1 MDLVFAP
8 SQIETWPIGRLRPYA
23 RNAKIHDDDQVAK
36 IAASMAK
43 FGWTV
48 PCMVADDGELIAGHG
63 RVLAATM
70 LGLKDVPVIR
80 LGHLDEAER
89 RAYRI
94 ADNKLTELG
103 DWDAA
108 MLRDEIAGLLAE
120 DFDLSL
126 LGITDADL
134 DALLQDPDA
143 LGDDGAIE
151 GEDDIPEP
159 PVTPVSVAGDIWQ
172 LGSHRLICGD
182 STSAD
187 VVGRLLGDVKPL
199 LMVTDPP
206 YGVEYDPSWRN
217 QAGAAKTKRTG
228 KVLNDDRADWRAA
241 WALFP
246 GDVAYVWHG
255 ALHAAT
261 VAESLVAATREGRSM
276 RSFALPWI
284 PHDDVILPGDIQGQ
298 PALGTFD
305 GADPLVEVM
314 NRKLTLMRRKH
325 AQTREYMEMNALRGI
340 VKDGAG
346 TTLYN
351 YFTEFGLAQISVDFV
366 LGTAGTNVQG
376 KVREVLRAMEDN
388 LLGESMSDVHA
399 LVSREFF
406 DKLISHPKTEE
417 AYKFYA
423 ATGAQPLRQDV
434 RRNFPFAGIVFEEY
448 AGTVT
453 LSTKAT
459 ERLVPASEGIAFPL
473 GTMDTFTTY
482 GGPAN
487 LLEAANT
494 IGLPLYARQHL
505 DEKGRWIDL
514 MTEAS
519 ILPVNKRPRIA
530 IRLHSFELTGAP

>member
-206 YGVEYDPSWRN
+206 YGVDYDPSWRN

-241 WALFP
+241 WL
-246 GDVAYVWHG
+246 
-255 ALHAAT
+255 
-261 VAESLVAATREGRSM
+261 
-276 RSFALPWI
+276 
-284 PHDDVILPGDIQGQ
+284 GQ
-298 PALGTFD
+298 YIFET
-305 GADPLVEVM
+305 
-314 NRKLTLMRRKH
+314 
-325 AQTREYMEMNALRGI
+325 I
-340 VKDGAG
+340 
-346 TTLYN
+346 
-351 YFTEFGLAQISVDFV
+351 
-366 LGTAGTNVQG
+366 
-376 KVREVLRAMEDN
+376 
-388 LLGESMSDVHA
+388 
-399 LVSREFF
+399 
-406 DKLISHPKTEE
+406 EE
-417 AYKFYA
+417 A
-423 ATGAQPLRQDV
+423 QDQ
-434 RRNFPFAGIVFEEY
+434 
-448 AGTVT
+448 
-453 LSTKAT
+453 AT
-459 ERLVPASEGIAFPL
+459 EWLWTYNNERPNMGIGGITPAMKL
-473 GTMDTFTTY
+473 KT
-482 GGPAN
+482 
-487 LLEAANT
+487 AA
-494 IGLPLYARQHL
+494 
-505 DEKGRWIDL
+505 
-514 MTEAS
+514 
-519 ILPVNKRPRIA
+519 
-530 IRLHSFELTGAP
+530 